1 MPEFACATCRTG
13 IADRASHER
22 MFGVR
27 QSPAAP
33 MTLSPTTRQRVLFLF
48 LCFVWGTTW
57 LAMKVG
63 IATVPPGLFAGSR
76 WTLAGLILLAVRKAQ
91 GEQIRV
97 TPRLVGRLVVV
108 AVLMV
113 TLNQVIQLYGLK
125 YVTAG
130 LAAVIS
136 SALTPISLLGFSV
149 ALGQDRFS
157 PRQLAA
163 MAVGIAG
170 IVMLFG
176 PDAVAGTL
184 DAWAML
190 GAAGVTIGCL
200 CYSAGSVMALP
211 LMRSLAPTQ
220 MAAMT
225 NLIGGLILLSASLL
239 FEPGAL
245 AAMGCHWGWPAF
257 FAWLYLLLPGS
268 VLATATYFVLVRDW
282 GASRAGTYAFIS
294 PVIAVVLGITLFG
307 ERAGW
312 ADLAGMMLMLGGA
325 ALALKPRALVI
336 ASVARREAIPVAR
349 AP

>member
-1 MPEFACATCRTG
+1 
-13 IADRASHER
+13 
-22 MFGVR
+22 
-27 QSPAAP
+27 
-33 MTLSPTTRQRVLFLF
+33 MTLSPTARQRALFMF

-76 WTLAGLILLAVRKAQ
+76 WTVAGIILLAVRKAQ
-91 GEQIRV
+91 GEPIRV
-97 TPRLVGRLVVV
+97 TPRLVRRLVLV
-108 AVLMV
+108 AILMV

-125 YVTAG
+125 YISAG

-149 ALGQDRFS
+149 AWGQERFS

-176 PDAVAGTL
+176 PDALAGTL
-184 DAWAML
+184 DAWALL

-200 CYSAGSVMALP
+200 CYSAGSVMARP

-239 FEPGAL
+239 FEPGAR
-245 AAMGCHWGWPAF
+245 AALQWHWGWPAF

-282 GASRAGTYAFIS
+282 GASKAGTYAFIS
-294 PVIAVVLGITLFG
+294 PVIAVVLGMELFG
-307 ERAGW
+307 EHAGW
-312 ADLAGMMLMLGGA
+312 ADLAGMLLMLGGA

-336 ASVARREAIPVAR
+336 ANVARPEVMPIAR
-349 AP
+349 AR